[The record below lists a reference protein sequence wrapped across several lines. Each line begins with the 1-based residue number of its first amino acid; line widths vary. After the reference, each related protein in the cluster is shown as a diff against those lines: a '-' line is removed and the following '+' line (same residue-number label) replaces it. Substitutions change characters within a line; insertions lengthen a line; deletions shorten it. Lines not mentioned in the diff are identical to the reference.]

1 MADNTDDDIFESS
14 TNTQPENISDETIF
28 SPEPDNLI
36 PKQETENMETH
47 AHHLHNAPGKEFKH
61 YFFEFFMLFL
71 AVFCGFLAEN
81 VREHYVEHQKEKE
94 YMQSLI
100 QDLNSDL
107 KGINSSLELGT
118 IVSEKLDSLVYVIN
132 EESPE
137 KNCQTVY
144 RLVQTAGRIVKVT
157 FEDRTSS
164 QLKNSGSM
172 RLVRNSSLSD
182 SIRNYWTQVKQDDE
196 IGFHMIE
203 AQGES
208 SDVAVKIINNKY
220 FEKRNPSNPFSLVS
234 ISSNARFINSDPK
247 IMAEFSNRANSR
259 LRILYIY
266 LLNLRETKEM
276 VLRLIPLIKKEY
288 HLE

>member
-1 MADNTDDDIFESS
+1 MADNTDDGIFESS
-14 TNTQPENISDETIF
+14 TNTQPENISDESIS

-36 PKQETENMETH
+36 PKQQTENMETH
-47 AHHLHNAPGKEFKH
+47 AQHLHKAPGKGFKH

-107 KGINSSLELGT
+107 KEMNSSLELGG

-182 SIRNYWTQVKQDDE
+182 SIRNYWTQVKIDDE
-196 IGFHMIE
+196 IGFRMIE

-208 SDVAVKIINNKY
+208 SDIAVKIINNKY
-220 FEKRNPSNPFSLVS
+220 FEKRNPSNPLSPVS

-247 IMAEFSNRANSR
+247 MMAEFSNRANAR

-266 LLNLRETKEM
+266 LLNLRETKES

-288 HLE
+288 HL